1 MKLLLGKAL
10 INKVANKLNSMVN
23 IEDVLEIAKQAQVI
37 EETVIEIAV
46 NYYSKNKDKVEQ
58 QLLNISENDIQKAH
72 DLLMKVLSYTPQ
84 WDKDLNLTINFEE
97 QTHE

>member
-72 DLLMKVLSYTPQ
+72 DLLMKVLSYTSQ
-84 WDKDLNLTINFEE
+84 WDKDLNLTIKFEE